1 MTFSR
6 SKATTPARGFALL
19 CLALAS
25 SAFGQ
30 ATVRTQLLAQSPTFL
45 SVNAWI
51 KNSGPDTLKNLQYV
65 WFMDWTDHGS
75 TVEPELDW
83 ASISGVTMSAT
94 LRPDYIAEA
103 RYDLGSLAL
112 APGAEV
118 QLNTRLRLKDWS
130 SFQASNDW
138 SYGGLK
144 QNATTN
150 ENAFTA
156 VYSGDQR
163 VWGYPEQRLGSIGVG
178 PKIQIRTVK
187 TQQSSNTLGL
197 DVHFVNTGSVP
208 VTGIVA
214 RWMASTAGRTSPI
227 VAVSDWSDADSLY
240 LRQTSGSPGTTE
252 IGIDLGP
259 SIIGVGRER
268 VVKLRLVSSDW
279 SSVDWSQDWS
289 YSGISQ
295 TGWNERVEVEV
306 RGYPSSGQVPDE
318 VDTDGDGWSDA
329 QEVILGTDPA
339 SAANRPDGIPM
350 KDGLVQDVSVP
361 HVVTY
366 DASTLAGYATRNVLP
381 LTIPAGA
388 VQGIAPRITTASV
401 GAYPPPVFGGALQVG
416 STLEILG
423 TIQPGHSLEMPIPLV
438 DGLSATL
445 PEHIQVV
452 HYVNGQW
459 QPEQVVKI
467 VNGAAYV
474 RLSSFSP
481 VAVGLVQQ
489 RNWLAAG
496 DGFGLSIDKQGFP
509 WSMGRGDFGQLG
521 DDRGPGGDPE
531 LGLVPV
537 LWPRNT
543 LVVAV
548 AAGNRHGLALD
559 AEGSVW
565 AWGDNSAG
573 QCGRATA
580 FPVRAPVKV
589 VDGTLN
595 ADQRVVQISAGGTSS
610 YAVTVTGQVLS
621 WGDNSQSQLGRGVD
635 DGTLGFDSVPGVVI
649 GLDSVRQVAAGA
661 AHALALRA
669 NAFLKGWGSNEGAA
683 IYRAALGVGPAKS
696 SVPISIPLDL
706 LKFGADTLI
715 ASGCGG
721 PNGTGC
727 WSYTLVNPWYLG
739 VSSIAAGG
747 MTSLAKA
754 YNRKSSGVEAMNLAW
769 GRNQTAQI
777 GPVGTDS
784 ILVPVVVSSRGGRS
798 EISVGAS
805 HLLETWYAGIGY
817 DVSAGSVIMFYPV
830 QGRGYS
836 YAANPTG
843 ALSSVTSTWSE
854 ILRSVVPRKRLRSSA
869 VAAGSGVSFS
879 WDSGPDTVYAWGG
892 AWGNVVTGLSRGS
905 RVFLSFLNPVQGD
918 ILPSGLQSINVQYQL
933 WTDGVATAHSQI
945 VSTAGCAAT
954 GPCRLLVQEQGASA
968 VLDVVFK
975 TSLKGSATPISGSID
990 VGKGESGRFRI
1001 ELPYAAQVGIE
1012 IWPLSTPQTVAHRI
1026 NWGILSR
1033 GSHELEGSWTE
1044 GLPKPGSYGMTLIYR
1059 YDGEGMKADTIQLTV
1074 LEPGTFLFPKKLY
1087 LGLGLGGPD
1096 SISVDLANKGVVQ
1109 GALRRNALELSG
1121 ELMDGSWDLKDSGLQ
1136 RIGVWNV
1143 SYETKQPILDTTI
1156 SYSIEWKFRKIVNG
1170 LRIVDSSCQGWTG
1183 SNSFRIDP
1191 FLSELPS
1198 LRINRK
1204 ASCPL
1209 GWEVLNKPTSGSS
1222 AYTITGQISADIIG
1236 EAEHYIQLEWP
1247 RMSGTRIAGKWSV
1260 GIGNIGTTPR
1270 QGPLEYRAMEVKP

>member
-25 SAFGQ
+25 SAFSQ
-30 ATVRTQLLAQSPTFL
+30 ATVRTQLLAQSPTFM

-51 KNSGPDTLKNLQYV
+51 KNSGPDTLKNLRYV

-75 TVEPELDW
+75 TVVPELDW
-83 ASISGVTMSAT
+83 ASVSGVTMSAS

-118 QLNTRLRLKDWS
+118 QLNTRLHLKDWS

-138 SYGGLK
+138 TYGGLK
-144 QNATTN
+144 QNGTTN
-150 ENAFTA
+150 ENPFTA
-156 VYSGDQR
+156 VYSGAQR
-163 VWGYPEQRLGSIGVG
+163 IWGYPEQRLGSIGVG

-227 VAVSDWSDADSLY
+227 VAVSDWSDADSVY
-240 LRQTSGSPGTTE
+240 LRQTSGAPGTTE

-259 SIIGVGRER
+259 TIIGVGRER
-268 VVKLRLVSSDW
+268 IVKLRLVSSDW

-289 YSGISQ
+289 FSGISQ

-318 VDTDGDGWSDA
+318 VDMDGDGWSDA

-339 SAANRPDGIPM
+339 SAASRPDGIPM
-350 KDGLVQDVSVP
+350 RDGLVQDMSVP
-361 HVVTY
+361 HMVTY
-366 DASTLAGYATRNVLP
+366 DASTLAGYATRNLLP
-381 LTIPAGA
+381 LTIPAGG
-388 VQGIAPRITTASV
+388 VQGVAPRITTASV
-401 GAYPPPVFGGALQVG
+401 GAYPTPVFDGALQVG

-459 QPEQVVKI
+459 QREQVVKI
-467 VNGAAYV
+467 ENGAAYV

-509 WSMGRGDFGQLG
+509 WATGRSEFGQLG
-521 DDRGPGGDPE
+521 DDRSPGGDPE

-573 QCGRATA
+573 QCGRASA
-580 FPVRAPVKV
+580 FPVRSPVKV

-595 ADQRVVQISAGGTSS
+595 TDQRVVQIAAGGTSS

-621 WGDNSQSQLGRGVD
+621 WGDNSRSQLGRGVD
-635 DGTLGFDSVPGVVI
+635 GVTLVFDSVPGLVI

-669 NAFLKGWGSNEGAA
+669 NAFLKGWGSNQDAA
-683 IYRAALGVGPAKS
+683 IYRSSLGTGSAK
-696 SVPISIPLDL
+696 VPTPVAIPLDL
-706 LKFGADTLI
+706 LRFGADTMI

-721 PNGTGC
+721 PSGTGC
-727 WSYTLVNPWYLG
+727 WSYTFVYPWYLG

-747 MTSLAKA
+747 TTSLAKA
-754 YNRKSSGVEAMNLAW
+754 YNRKSSGLQAMSLAW
-769 GRNQTAQI
+769 GGNKTAQI

-784 ILVPVVVSSRGGRS
+784 ILIPVPVSSTGRS

-805 HLLETWYAGIGY
+805 HLLETWYDGIGY
-817 DVSAGSVIMFYPV
+817 DVSAGSVILFYPV
-830 QGRGYS
+830 RGRGYS

-843 ALSSVTSTWSE
+843 AVSAVTSSWNE

-869 VAAGSGVSFS
+869 VAAGSGVSFN

-892 AWGNVVTGLSRGS
+892 PWGNVVTGLSRGERTS
-905 RVFLSFLNPVQGD
+905 LTILSPQQGD
-918 ILPSGLQSINVQYQL
+918 TLPDELLNIRVDYRIWNGESYHDEVQYLPRSICGTATPSCRLMITAQGMSRSSTVYFRSNILPRVTVERSRINL
-933 WTDGVATAHSQI
+933 
-945 VSTAGCAAT
+945 
-954 GPCRLLVQEQGASA
+954 SA
-968 VLDVVFK
+968 
-975 TSLKGSATPISGSID
+975 
-990 VGKGESGRFRI
+990 GESGLFRVK
-1001 ELPYAAQVGIE
+1001 LPYPARVSIFL
-1012 IWPLSTPQTVAHRI
+1012 WPLSDSKKLIGEVSWQSLAAGIHDLSTRWDATIPQI
-1026 NWGILSR
+1026 G
-1033 GSHELEGSWTE
+1033 
-1044 GLPKPGSYGMTLIYR
+1044 PGSYGVSMVFKYDDPAGSWDTLAVTLI
-1059 YDGEGMKADTIQLTV
+1059 D
-1074 LEPGTFLFPKKLY
+1074 FPKLQFPKRISSTLSV
-1087 LGLGLGGPD
+1087 GGPD
-1096 SISVDLANKGVVQ
+1096 SVEITIPTTGILQA
-1109 GALRRNALELSG
+1109 ALRSSSSKIG
-1121 ELMDGSWDLKDSGLQ
+1121 EGALMDGAWALLDAGLQ

-1143 SYETKQPILDTTI
+1143 SDETKLPILEKSDAYIIDWQFRAVTSGIRI
-1156 SYSIEWKFRKIVNG
+1156 STSSC
-1170 LRIVDSSCQGWTG
+1170 VDSATM
-1183 SNSFRIDP
+1183 NSFRINT
-1191 FLSELPS
+1191 FLSDVPALRVPQNGTCNLHMAFRSNPS
-1198 LRINRK
+1198 TP
-1204 ASCPL
+1204 ASPQSGIILSEGSGVVSIPQWPWGSMRFGKKKWVL
-1209 GWEVLNKPTSGSS
+1209 GMHDSMYPQATVVRYQGAEVV
-1222 AYTITGQISADIIG
+1222 
-1236 EAEHYIQLEWP
+1236 W
-1247 RMSGTRIAGKWSV
+1247 
-1260 GIGNIGTTPR
+1260 
-1270 QGPLEYRAMEVKP
+1270 